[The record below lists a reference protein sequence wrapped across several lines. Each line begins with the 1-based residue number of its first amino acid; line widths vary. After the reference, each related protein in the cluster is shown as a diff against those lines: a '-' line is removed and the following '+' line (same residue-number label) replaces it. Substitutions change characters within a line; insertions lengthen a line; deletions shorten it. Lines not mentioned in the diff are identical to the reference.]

1 MQRVARWLIA
11 AAPVALTA
19 CGSDYPTGYVPPP
32 PGTYANLQVVNTSPD
47 APPIDVLLDGTTV
60 IRHLDYAEGTGEQ
73 PIPPGSHSLTIQ
85 IETPGTPTT
94 VVGPT
99 TLDAAANMD
108 YVVAVEGN
116 VGTNPATI
124 TTVVFPHTLALVPA
138 QSTQIQVLNATSGPA
153 ALAVYL
159 TAPGADLASS
169 TPLGTA
175 PYQGSVGPTQVAAG
189 TWQMRLAE
197 TDGTSAPVV
206 VYDSGTITLAGG
218 TDVVFSVLETPPAPP
233 QYGGPPVT
241 AVAPTPQMSAVD
253 AFGNVNRLPPAGTGA
268 LLRIIHASPDAPAL
282 VVNAN
287 GTAVAGLPPTFI
299 YGDSTAYLGVTPGL
313 NTLTIAAADN
323 PGTALASKTR
333 QLDAGSAHSL
343 YALGTLAQIFP
354 FITHDDYRPYATQAR
369 LRLIQG
375 SPSANQ
381 VDVYLTASGAGIAS
395 ATPTYAALPFATDT
409 GYVSYAQGNYDLTVT
424 SAGSKTPLVGPIA
437 TSLPNGGT
445 STVVVSDAPGG
456 GPPYGLIQLY

>member
-1 MQRVARWLIA
+1 MQRVARWLIVA
-11 AAPVALTA
+11 VPVALTA

-32 PGTYANLQVVNTSPD
+32 PGTYANLQFVNASPD
-47 APPIDVLLDGTTV
+47 APPIDVLLDGTPV
-60 IRHLDYAEGTGEQ
+60 IRHLDYGEGTGEH
-73 PIPPGSHSLTIQ
+73 PITPGSHSLTIQ

-138 QSTQIQVLNATSGPA
+138 QSTQIQVLNATPGSAP
-153 ALAVYL
+153 LAVYL

-189 TWQMRLAE
+189 AEQIRLTT
-197 TDGTSAPVV
+197 TDGTNAV

-218 TDVVFSVLETPPAPP
+218 TDLVFSLLETPPVPAPASAIVAPP
-233 QYGGPPVT
+233 
-241 AVAPTPQMSAVD
+241 APQMSAVD
-253 AFGNVNRLPPAGTGA
+253 ASGNVTHLPYVGTGA
-268 LLRIIHASPDAPAL
+268 LLRFIHASPDAPAL
-282 VVNAN
+282 IVTAN
-287 GTAVAGLPPTFI
+287 GSPIGGVPAAFI
-299 YGDSTAYLGVTPGL
+299 YGNSTSYLSVTPGL
-313 NTLTIAAADN
+313 NTLSIAAADN
-323 PGTALASKTR
+323 PGVALASKTR
-333 QLDAGSAHSL
+333 DLDAGSAHSL

-354 FITHDDYRPYATQAR
+354 FITRDDYRPYATQAR

-375 SPSANQ
+375 SPSASL

-395 ATPTYAALPFATDT
+395 TAPTYAALPFATDT

-424 SAGSKTPLVGPIA
+424 AAGSKTPLVGPVA
-437 TSLPNGGT
+437 TSLANGGT

>member
-1 MQRVARWLIA
+1 MKRIGRWLTGLVSVVLA
-11 AAPVALTA
+11 G
-19 CGSDYPTGYVPPP
+19 CGSDYSSGGYVPPP
-32 PGTYANLQVVNTSPD
+32 PGTYANLQFVNASPD

-60 IRHLDYAEGTGEQ
+60 IRHLDYGEGTGEQ

-85 IETPGTPTT
+85 IETPGAPTT

-99 TLDAAANMD
+99 TLDAVANMD

-175 PYQGSVGPTQVAAG
+175 AYQGSVGPTQVAAG
-189 TWQMRLAE
+189 SWQIRLAT
-197 TDGTSAPVV
+197 TDGTNSV

-218 TDVVFSVLETPPAPP
+218 TDLVLSLLETPPAPP
-233 QYGGPPVT
+233 QYGGPPVL
-241 AVAPTPQMSAVD
+241 VQAPQPHMTAVD
-253 AFGNVNRLPPAGTGA
+253 AFGNVSYLPYAGTGA
-268 LLRIIHASPDAPAL
+268 LLRVIHASPDAPAL
-282 VVNAN
+282 VVTAN
-287 GTAVAGLPPTFI
+287 GTPVTGLPPAFM
-299 YGDSTAYLGVTPGL
+299 YGNSTGYLSVMPGL
-313 NTLTIAAADN
+313 NTLAIAAADN
-323 PGTALASKTR
+323 PGVALASKTR
-333 QLDAGSAHSL
+333 DLDAGSAHSL

-354 FITHDDYRPYATQAR
+354 FITHDNYRPYATQAR

-375 SPSANQ
+375 APSVNQ
-381 VDVYLTASGAGIAS
+381 VDVYLTAAGAGIAS
-395 ATPTYAALPFATDT
+395 TAPTYSAVPFAADT

-424 SAGSKTPLVGPIA
+424 AVGSKTPLVGPVA
-437 TSLPNGGT
+437 TSLANGVT
-445 STVVVSDAPGG
+445 STLVVSDAPGG
-456 GPPYGLIQLY
+456 GRPYGLIQLY

>member
-1 MQRVARWLIA
+1 MRRIGRWLMA
-11 AAPVALTA
+11 AVPVTLAG
-19 CGSDYPTGYVPPP
+19 CGGSDYPTGYVPPP
-32 PGTYANLQVVNTSPD
+32 PGTYANLQVVNASPD

-60 IRHLDYAEGTGEQ
+60 IRHLDYGEGTGER
-73 PIPPGSHSLTIQ
+73 PIAPGAHSLTIQ

-99 TLDAAANMD
+99 ALDAVANMD

-116 VGTNPATI
+116 VGANPATI

-138 QSTQIQVLNATSGPA
+138 QSTQIQVLNATPGPA
-153 ALAVYL
+153 PLAVYL

-175 PYQGSVGPTQVAAG
+175 PYQGAVGPTQVAAG
-189 TWQMRLAE
+189 SGQIRVTT
-197 TDGTSAPVV
+197 TDGTNAV

-218 TDVVFSVLETPPAPP
+218 TDLVLSLLETPPVPP
-233 QYGGPPVT
+233 RYGGPPV
-241 AVAPTPQMSAVD
+241 AALAPTPQISAVD
-253 AFGNVNRLPPAGTGA
+253 AFGNVTRLPYAGTGS
-268 LLRIIHASPDAPAL
+268 LLRVIHASPDAPAL
-282 VVNAN
+282 AVTAN
-287 GTAVAGLPPTFI
+287 STPVPGLPPAFV
-299 YGDSTAYLGVTPGL
+299 YGDSTGYASVTPGL
-313 NTLTIAAADN
+313 NTLSIAAADN
-323 PGTALASKTR
+323 PGVPLASKTR

-343 YALGTLAQIFP
+343 YALGTLAQMFP

-381 VDVYLTASGAGIAS
+381 VDVYLTASGAGIAGT
-395 ATPTYAALPFATDT
+395 APTYAALPFAADT
-409 GYVSYAQGNYDLTVT
+409 GYVSYVQGNYDLTVT
-424 SAGSKTPLVGPIA
+424 AAGSKTPLLGPIA
-437 TSLPNGGT
+437 TSLGNGVT
-445 STVVVSDAPGG
+445 STLVVSDAPGG